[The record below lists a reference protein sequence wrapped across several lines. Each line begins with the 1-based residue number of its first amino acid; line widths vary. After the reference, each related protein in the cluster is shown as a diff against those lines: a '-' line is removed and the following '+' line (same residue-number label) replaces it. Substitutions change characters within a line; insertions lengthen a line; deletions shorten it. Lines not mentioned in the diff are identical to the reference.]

1 MKIGID
7 GNEANITERV
17 GIGEYAFQL
26 LKNIAVTDKK
36 NDYDI
41 LLKNDPQISLPK
53 EKKNWHYEIFGP
65 RFFWT
70 QFALPARL
78 LFKSEKYDVF
88 FSPTH
93 YAPRYV
99 NCPLV
104 ISIMDLSYI
113 YFPECF
119 TKKDLY
125 QLRLWTDYSVKK
137 ADRVMTISQC
147 SKSAIVDYYKV
158 PAEKVVVT
166 YPGYDKEKFKEQIIP
181 PQRDPANGGI
191 NYKLKINKLRNKYK
205 INGDYILFVGT
216 LQPRKNLIRLIE
228 AVTILKKD
236 SAYNNL
242 KLVIVGKKGWL
253 YEEIFEKAKRSN
265 LIKEIIFL
273 DYIVEDDLPV
283 LYQGA
288 SCFVLP
294 SLYEG
299 FGIPAV
305 EAMACGCPVAVSNVS
320 SLPEIVGEAGI
331 TFDPLDVSDI
341 AKNIHK
347 LLTDKR
353 LREEKIK
360 KGLERA
366 KLFDWQTCAK
376 KTLSVLHALGD

>member
-7 GNEANITERV
+7 GNEANTPERV

-26 LKNIAVTDKK
+26 LKNIAVMDKK

-41 LLKNDPQISLPK
+41 LLKNDPQTSLPK
-53 EKKNWHYEIFGP
+53 EKENWHYKVFGP

-78 LFKSEKYDVF
+78 LLKSGRYDVF

-104 ISIMDLSYI
+104 ISVMDLSYI
-113 YFPECF
+113 YFPEMF
-119 TKKDLY
+119 KKKDLY
-125 QLRLWTDYSVKK
+125 QLRLWTDYSVRK
-137 ADRVMTISQC
+137 ADRIMTISQY

-166 YPGYDKEKFKEQIIP
+166 YPGYNKE
-181 PQRDPANGGI
+181 
-191 NYKLKINKLRNKYK
+191 NYKLSFDCAQGGQITKYKLKMNKIRHKYK

-216 LQPRKNLIRLIE
+216 LQPRKNLVRLIE
-228 AVTILKKD
+228 AFAILKED
-236 SAYNNL
+236 SSCSNL
-242 KLVIVGKKGWL
+242 QLVIVGKKGWL
-253 YEEIFEKAKRSN
+253 YEKIFEKVKQLN
-265 LIKEIIFL
+265 LKNEIIFL
-273 DYIVEDDLPV
+273 DYISEDDLPV

-305 EAMACGCPVAVSNVS
+305 EAMACGCPIAVSNVS
-320 SLPEIVGEAGI
+320 SLPEIVGEAGV
-331 TFDPLDVSDI
+331 TFDPLDVNDM
-341 AKNIHK
+341 AKSIK
-347 LLTDKR
+347 SLLTDNR
-353 LREEKIK
+353 LREELVR
-360 KGLERA
+360 KGLERV
-366 KLFDWQTCAK
+366 KLFDWKECTK
-376 KTLSVLHALGD
+376 KTLSVLQVLGN

>member
-7 GNEANITERV
+7 GNEANTSERV

-26 LKNIAVTDKK
+26 LKNIAVMDKK

-53 EKKNWHYEIFGP
+53 EKEKWHYEVFGP

-70 QFALPARL
+70 QFALPAKL
-78 LFKSEKYDVF
+78 LLKSERYDVF

-104 ISIMDLSYI
+104 ISVMDLSYI
-113 YFPECF
+113 YFPEMF
-119 TKKDLY
+119 KKKDLY
-125 QLRLWTDYSVKK
+125 QLRLWTDYSVRK
-137 ADRVMTISQC
+137 ADRIMTISQY

-158 PAEKVVVT
+158 PPEKVAVT
-166 YPGYDKEKFKEQIIP
+166 YPGYNKENYKLPFDCAQGGQIT
-181 PQRDPANGGI
+181 
-191 NYKLKINKLRNKYK
+191 NYKLKMNKIRHKYK

-216 LQPRKNLIRLIE
+216 LQPRKNLVRLIE
-228 AVTILKKD
+228 A
-236 SAYNNL
+236 YNETL
-242 KLVIVGKKGWL
+242 RLRSGQAMKLVIVGKKGWL
-253 YEEIFEKAKRSN
+253 YEKIFERVKQLN
-265 LIKEIIFL
+265 LKKEIIFL
-273 DYIVEDDLPV
+273 DYILEDDLPI

-288 SCFVLP
+288 SCFILP

-305 EAMACGCPVAVSNVS
+305 EAMACGIPVAVSNVS

-331 TFDPLDVSDI
+331 TFDPLDVNDI
-341 AKNIHK
+341 AKSIK
-347 LLTDKR
+347 RLLTDQR

-360 KGLERA
+360 KGLERV
-366 KLFDWQTCAK
+366 KLFDWNVCAQ
-376 KTLSVLHALGD
+376 KTLSVLQTLGD

>member
-7 GNEANITERV
+7 GNEANTPERV

-26 LKNIAVTDKK
+26 LKNIAVMDKK

-41 LLKNDPQISLPK
+41 LLKNDPQTSLPK
-53 EKKNWHYEIFGP
+53 EKENWHYKVFGP

-78 LFKSEKYDVF
+78 LLKSGRYDVF

-104 ISIMDLSYI
+104 ISVMDLSYI
-113 YFPECF
+113 YFPEMF
-119 TKKDLY
+119 KKKDLY
-125 QLRLWTDYSVKK
+125 QLRLWTDYSVRK
-137 ADRVMTISQC
+137 ADRIMTISQY

-158 PAEKVVVT
+158 PSEKVIVT
-166 YPGYDKEKFKEQIIP
+166 YPGYDKDKYRIMNKELRIKDLQ
-181 PQRDPANGGI
+181 
-191 NYKLKINKLRNKYK
+191 KIKNKYR

-228 AVTILKKD
+228 AFTILKKD
-236 SAYNNL
+236 KTYNNL
-242 KLVIVGKKGWL
+242 QLVIIGKKGWL
-253 YEEIFEKAKRSN
+253 YEEIFEKVKQLN
-265 LIKEIIFL
+265 LKKEIIFL

-283 LYQGA
+283 LYQEA

-305 EAMACGCPVAVSNVS
+305 EAMACGCPIAVSNVS
-320 SLPEIVGEAGI
+320 SLPEIVGEAGV
-331 TFDPLDVSDI
+331 TFDPLDVDDMVKSI
-341 AKNIHK
+341 KK
-347 LLTDKR
+347 LLTDQR
-353 LREEKIK
+353 LREEKVK
-360 KGLERA
+360 KGLERV
-366 KLFDWQTCAK
+366 KLFDWSSCAK
-376 KTLSVLHALGD
+376 KTLSVLQTLGD